1 MKKLKYNVAVIGVGV
16 VGIEMLRV
24 LKQRNFPIQEL
35 RVFARTAR
43 DIDVD
48 GSKYSVKP
56 ISPEGFDGID
66 IALFAGTEGE
76 KGAAVTF
83 AAEAVKRGAIVID
96 NGADFRMD
104 PKVPLVVPEVN
115 AKDVNPIR
123 NWFLAE
129 KNRPEGRGSASDSRS
144 HKGIIANPNCST
156 IQMVVALN
164 PIHKKAGIKR
174 IIITTLQAASGAG
187 KGAVEQL
194 KEENSLIAQ
203 AGFGNVR
210 VSAVNKS
217 MPQQLAYNVFPHIGS
232 FVEGDYS
239 AEARTGYSA
248 VAGYSVEART
258 GYSAVAGYT
267 NEEWKLVHE
276 THKIMHA
283 PKIKISATTVR
294 VPVRTGHSESIYIE
308 TLRPI
313 SVDKVKDILSKA
325 PGVILMDEPK
335 NNLYPMP
342 KDVEGKDETF
352 VGRLRKD
359 AFVKNG
365 LWLWVVAD
373 NLRKGAATNAVQI
386 AECVISSSK

>member
-1 MKKLKYNVAVIGVGV
+1 MKKYNVAVVGAGV

-24 LKQRNFPIQEL
+24 LKQRNFPVREL
-35 RVFARTAR
+35 RVFARSAR
-43 DIDVD
+43 DIDID
-48 GSKYSVKP
+48 RERYSVKP
-56 ISPEGFDGID
+56 ITPEGFDGID

-83 AAEAVKRGAIVID
+83 AAEAVKRGAVVID

-115 AKDVNPIR
+115 AADVK
-123 NWFLAE
+123 
-129 KNRPEGRGSASDSRS
+129 KN
-144 HKGIIANPNCST
+144 KGIIANPNCST

-164 PIHKKAGIKR
+164 PIYKKVGIKR
-174 IIITTLQAASGAG
+174 IIVTTLQAASGAG

-194 KEENSLIAQ
+194 KEENALIAEG
-203 AGFGNVR
+203 GFSNVR

-232 FVEGDYS
+232 FVEGDY
-239 AEARTGYSA
+239 
-248 VAGYSVEART
+248 
-258 GYSAVAGYT
+258 T
-267 NEEWKLVHE
+267 NEEWKLVKE

-308 TLRPI
+308 TNRFI
-313 SVDKVKDILSKA
+313 SVDQAKTILAQA
-325 PGVILMDEPK
+325 PGVVLMDEPK

-342 KDVEGKDETF
+342 KDVEGRDETF
-352 VGRLRKD
+352 VGRIRQD

-373 NLRKGAATNAVQI
+373 NLRKGASTNAVQI
-386 AECVISSSK
+386 AECVISGSK